1 MATGTH
7 AKLGK
12 LGALLAQSFTPR
24 EDAALL
30 AEMLSLQ
37 NDGRYSSLELD
48 PQQRRQQTLS

>member
-7 AKLGK
+7 ARLGK

-48 PQQRRQQTLS
+48 PQLGVL